1 MVHSCLS
8 FSFGTKRFKMV
19 VYDFHELIKAH
30 EQRCPVELKEY
41 VGRVV
46 ERFAEQDLSRTR
58 YLNMLVD
65 VQTRVAQWMKRA
77 KITQPLWVESSG
89 SFSSLLSHLD
99 PIRRDLRHRL
109 VSDLTST
116 GVIQRHNGRTINSM
130 QYNYNPFRFVCS
142 SERERESLMRDL
154 HHELASLLTAFDD
167 YIPNTRALERQILRN
182 LKETKTFS
190 DWEVQRVSIG
200 HVERDTEYA
209 LDPRISRDY
218 LIFSQRST
226 DGMRNVRLHESVAE
240 VSTPQHTLLTRETY
254 ESPGR
259 DRLYSNIVL
268 YVNVYLQ
275 RRSGRRERVVSSF
288 DFTIFVLA
296 VELPNSSRYPVFSNR
311 NIGVTRTIAPLDIR
325 IKTLSPEQWFRY
337 DLSVLPN
344 PILSSVWYVLN
355 QVFYTEDAKATS
367 LEDRVRRLDARIP
380 DDLTPEHVLE
390 MLPPHQ
396 QEIVR
401 QLQSSKRV
409 RTSQLVPVKCKVSQS
424 QCLPG
429 RSEGGVVTTS
439 SRYLQ
444 HGRWVIVTQDGAQ
457 WAPRAIAT
465 FYLTNLIARRT
476 LDCIIASH
484 MISTTGDFHVTYVSS
499 DSLHDTFF

>member
-1 MVHSCLS
+1 
-8 FSFGTKRFKMV
+8 MV
-19 VYDFHELIKAH
+19 VYDFHELIATHDK
-30 EQRCPVELKEY
+30 RCPVELKEY
-41 VGRVV
+41 IGRVV
-46 ERFAEQDLSRTR
+46 ERFAEQELSRTR

-65 VQTRVAQWMKRA
+65 VQGRIERWMKRVQV
-77 KITQPLWVESSG
+77 TQPLWVESSG

-109 VSDLTST
+109 VSDLIST
-116 GVIQRHNGRTINSM
+116 DVIQRHNGRTINNM

-154 HHELASLLTAFDD
+154 HHELTSLLPAFDD

-182 LKETKTFS
+182 LREAKTFS
-190 DWEVQRVSIG
+190 DWDVQRISIG

-218 LIFSQRST
+218 LIFSQQST
-226 DGMRNVRLHESVAE
+226 DDMRNVRLHERVAE

-259 DRLYSNIVL
+259 ERLYSNIVL

-288 DFTIFVLA
+288 DFTIFVLV
-296 VELPNSSRYPVFSNR
+296 VELPNSHRYPVFSDT
-311 NIGVTRTIAPLDIR
+311 GSSVTRTIAPLGIR
-325 IKTLSPEQWFRY
+325 IKTLAPEQWFRY
-337 DLSVLPN
+337 VLSLLPN
-344 PILSSVWYVLN
+344 PILSSVWYVIN
-355 QVFYTEDAKATS
+355 QVFYTDDGATFQ
-367 LEDRVRRLDARIP
+367 DRVRRLDARIP
-380 DDLTPEHVLE
+380 DDLTPEHVLD
-390 MLPPHQ
+390 MLPPRQ
-396 QEIVR
+396 QEVVR
-401 QLQSSKRV
+401 QLQTSKRV
-409 RTSQLVPVKCKVSQS
+409 SNSQLVPVRCKVSHS
-424 QCLPG
+424 QCLSG
-429 RSEGGVVTTS
+429 RRGGGVVSTS
-439 SRYLQ
+439 MRYLQ

-465 FYLTNLIARRT
+465 FYLANLIARRT

-484 MISTTGDFHVTYVSS
+484 MISTTGDFQVTYVSS

>member
-1 MVHSCLS
+1 
-8 FSFGTKRFKMV
+8 MV

>member
-1 MVHSCLS
+1 
-8 FSFGTKRFKMV
+8 MV
-19 VYDFHELIKAH
+19 VYDFDELIKAH
-30 EQRCPVELKEY
+30 DQRCPVELKEHI
-41 VGRVV
+41 GRVV
-46 ERFAEQDLSRTR
+46 ERFAEQDLRRTR

-65 VQTRVAQWMKRA
+65 VQTRVAQWMKR
-77 KITQPLWVESSG
+77 IQVTQPLWVESSG

-109 VSDLTST
+109 VSDLIST
-116 GVIQRHNGRTINSM
+116 DVIQRHNGRTINSM

-154 HHELASLLTAFDD
+154 HHELTSLLPVFDD
-167 YIPNTRALERQILRN
+167 YIPSTRALERQILRN
-182 LKETKTFS
+182 LGEAKSFS

-218 LIFSQRST
+218 LIFSQQSNDDR
-226 DGMRNVRLHESVAE
+226 RNVRLHERVAE
-240 VSTPQHTLLTRETY
+240 VSTPQHSLLTRETY

-288 DFTIFVLA
+288 DFTIFVLI
-296 VELPNSSRYPVFSNR
+296 VELPNSPRYPVMR
-311 NIGVTRTIAPLDIR
+311 RTGVSRTIAPMNIR
-325 IKTLSPEQWFRY
+325 IQTLSPEQWFRY
-337 DLSVLPN
+337 VLGLLPN
-344 PILSSVWYVLN
+344 PILASVWYVLN
-355 QVFYTEDAKATS
+355 QVFYTDDGATTTF
-367 LEDRVRRLDARIP
+367 EGRVRRLDARIP
-380 DDLTPEHVLE
+380 DDLTPEHVFE
-390 MLPPHQ
+390 MLPPRH

-401 QLQSSKRV
+401 QLQSTKRV
-409 RTSQLVPVKCKVSQS
+409 RSSLLVPVRCKVSTS

-429 RSEGGVVTTS
+429 RLEGGVVSTS

-444 HGRWVIVTQDGAQ
+444 HGRWAIVTQDGAQ
-457 WAPRAIAT
+457 WAPRAVAT

-484 MISTTGDFHVTYVSS
+484 MTSTTGDFQVTYVSS

>member
-1 MVHSCLS
+1 
-8 FSFGTKRFKMV
+8 MV

-30 EQRCPVELKEY
+30 DQRCPVELKEHI
-41 VGRVV
+41 GRVV

-65 VQTRVAQWMKRA
+65 VQAHISQWMKRVQV
-77 KITQPLWVESSG
+77 TQPLWVESSG

-109 VSDLTST
+109 VSDLIST
-116 GVIQRHNGRTINSM
+116 DVIQRHNGRTINNM

-154 HHELASLLTAFDD
+154 HHELTSLLSAFDD
-167 YIPNTRALERQILRN
+167 YIPNTRALERQLLRN
-182 LKETKTFS
+182 LKEEKTFS

-200 HVERDTEYA
+200 HVERETEYA

-218 LIFSQRST
+218 LIFSQQST
-226 DGMRNVRLHESVAE
+226 DDMRNVRLHESVAE
-240 VSTPQHTLLTRETY
+240 VSTPQHGLLTRETY

-288 DFTIFVLA
+288 DFTIFVLI
-296 VELPNSSRYPVFSNR
+296 VELPNSSRFPIFS
-311 NIGVTRTIAPLDIR
+311 GASVTRTIAPLGIR
-325 IKTLSPEQWFRY
+325 IQTLSPEQWFRY
-337 DLSVLPN
+337 DLSLLPN

-367 LEDRVRRLDARIP
+367 FEDRVRRLDARIP
-380 DDLTPEHVLE
+380 DDLTPEHVLD
-390 MLPPHQ
+390 MLPPRQ

-401 QLQSSKRV
+401 QLQSTKQV
-409 RTSQLVPVKCKVSQS
+409 RNSHLVPVRCKVPQS
-424 QCLPG
+424 QCLQG
-429 RSEGGVVTTS
+429 RRAGDVVSTS

-444 HGRWVIVTQDGAQ
+444 HGRWAIVTQDGAQ

-484 MISTTGDFHVTYVSS
+484 MISTTGDFQVTYVSS

>member
-1 MVHSCLS
+1 MI
-8 FSFGTKRFKMV
+8 
-19 VYDFHELIKAH
+19 VYDLQELIRAH
-30 EQRCPVELKEY
+30 EQRCPIELKEHI
-41 VGRVV
+41 GRVV

-65 VQTRVAQWMKRA
+65 IQARISQWMKRVSV
-77 KITQPLWVESSG
+77 TQPLWVESSG
-89 SFSSLLSHLD
+89 SFSSLLSHID

-109 VSDLTST
+109 VSDLIST
-116 GVIQRHNGRTINSM
+116 DVIQRHNGRTINNM

-154 HHELASLLTAFDD
+154 HHELTSLLPAFDD
-167 YIPNTRALERQILRN
+167 YIPNARALERQILRN
-182 LKETKTFS
+182 LREATALS
-190 DWEVQRVSIG
+190 EWDVQRVSIG

-218 LIFSQRST
+218 LIFSQEST
-226 DGMRNVRLHESVAE
+226 DDMRNVRLHERVAE

-254 ESPGR
+254 ESPGLER
-259 DRLYSNIVL
+259 IYCNVVL

-288 DFTIFVLA
+288 DFTIFVLV
-296 VELPNSSRYPVFSNR
+296 VELPNSTRYPVFSDQETC
-311 NIGVTRTIAPLDIR
+311 VTRTIAPLDIR

-337 DLSVLPN
+337 GVSLLPN

-355 QVFYTEDAKATS
+355 QVFYTTDGATF
-367 LEDRVRRLDARIP
+367 EDRVRRLDARIP
-380 DDLTPEHVLE
+380 DDLTPERVFE
-390 MLPPHQ
+390 MLPPRQ

-401 QLQSSKRV
+401 QLQTSKRV
-409 RTSQLVPVKCKVSQS
+409 LSSQLVPVRCKVPQS
-424 QCLPG
+424 QCLSG
-429 RSEGGVVTTS
+429 RWGRDGVVSTS
-439 SRYLQ
+439 TRYLQ
-444 HGRWVIVTQDGAQ
+444 HGRWAIVTQDGAQ

-465 FYLTNLIARRT
+465 FYLANLIARRT

-484 MISTTGDFHVTYVSS
+484 MISTTGDFQVTYVSS

>member
-1 MVHSCLS
+1 
-8 FSFGTKRFKMV
+8 MV
-19 VYDFHELIKAH
+19 VYDFEELITAH
-30 EQRCPVELKEY
+30 EQRRPAELKESI
-41 VGRVV
+41 GRVA
-46 ERFAEQDLSRTR
+46 ERFVEQDLSRTR
-58 YLNMLVD
+58 YLNMLVG
-65 VQTRVAQWMKRA
+65 VQPHVAQWMKRVQV
-77 KITQPLWVESSG
+77 TQPLWVESSG

-109 VSDLTST
+109 VSDLIST
-116 GVIQRHNGRTINSM
+116 DVIQRHNGRTINNM

-154 HHELASLLTAFDD
+154 HHELTSLLPAFDD
-167 YIPNTRALERQILRN
+167 YIPNTRVFERQILRN
-182 LKETKTFS
+182 LRESKSFS

-218 LIFSQRST
+218 LIFSQQST
-226 DGMRNVRLHESVAE
+226 DDMRTVRLYRRVAE
-240 VSTPQHTLLTRETY
+240 VSTPQHALLTRETY

-288 DFTIFVLA
+288 DFTVFVLI
-296 VELPNSSRYPVFSNR
+296 VELPNSSRYPVIR
-311 NIGVTRTIAPLDIR
+311 GRGVPRTIAPLNIR
-325 IKTLSPEQWFRY
+325 IQTLSPEQWFQY
-337 DLSVLPN
+337 VLSFTPN
-344 PILSSVWYVLN
+344 PILASVWYVLN
-355 QVFYTEDAKATS
+355 QIFYTDGATATTF
-367 LEDRVRRLDARIP
+367 EDRVRRLDARIP
-380 DDLTPEHVLE
+380 DDLTPEHVFE
-390 MLPPHQ
+390 MLTPRQ

-401 QLQSSKRV
+401 QLQSTKRV
-409 RTSQLVPVKCKVSQS
+409 RNSQLVPVRCKVPKS

-429 RSEGGVVTTS
+429 RCEGDVVFTS

-444 HGRWVIVTQDGAQ
+444 HGRWTIVTQDGAQ

-465 FYLTNLIARRT
+465 FYLTNMIARRT

-484 MISTTGDFHVTYVSS
+484 MTSMTGDFQVTYVSS